1 MHCWKL
7 NHTGMMREAAQCLER
22 TLRAPIAPR
31 RTNDMDALFSHD
43 VRNIRIQW
51 VLNETHDF
59 SMSQGGG
66 THNMPPGWGGTHA
79 SWLYVQLQACWMSC
93 STITFRQA
101 THISFVQ
108 TAWGLSP
115 HLHARC
121 LECNSWCLHMH
132 ACRREE
138 ALGASI
144 LWLLVVCRKN
154 DYVHRLRE
162 DDVLRMKEW
171 SDPHAIPMSYGS
183 RTHHGCGH
191 VIFCHGGDMCHVPP
205 GIARLCILP
214 C

>member
-1 MHCWKL
+1 MHICIVGNSITQVLSALSWANL
-7 NHTGMMREAAQCLER
+7 AQCLER
-22 TLRAPIAPR
+22 PLRAPMAPR

-79 SWLYVQLQACWMSC
+79 SWLYVQLQACWLSC

-121 LECNSWCLHMH
+121 LEYNSWCLHMH
-132 ACRREE
+132 ACMHVGGRR
-138 ALGASI
+138 
-144 LWLLVVCRKN
+144 
-154 DYVHRLRE
+154 H
-162 DDVLRMKEW
+162 
-171 SDPHAIPMSYGS
+171 
-183 RTHHGCGH
+183 
-191 VIFCHGGDMCHVPP
+191 
-205 GIARLCILP
+205 
-214 C
+214 